1 MGNLRKKEGRTNISK
16 HAVKSEALQRTTYLV
31 GNTNKQFSRVQDMY
45 IYILQKRKKVEGRSK
60 KKPGKE
66 GDLIFKS
73 LMNNN

>member
-1 MGNLRKKEGRTNISK
+1 MGNLRKKKGRTNISK
-16 HAVKSEALQRTTYLV
+16 HAVKSEALQRTKYLV
-31 GNTNKQFSRVQDMY
+31 GNTNKQFSRVQY